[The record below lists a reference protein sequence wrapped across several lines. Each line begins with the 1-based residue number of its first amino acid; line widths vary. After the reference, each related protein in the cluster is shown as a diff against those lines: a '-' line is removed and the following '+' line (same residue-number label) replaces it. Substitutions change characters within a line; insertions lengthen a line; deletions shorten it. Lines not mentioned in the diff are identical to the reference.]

1 VPEEISFL
9 GLFLVAMVAFASPL
23 LLGLFPR
30 IRIPDAVLEILLGIL
45 IGPAVLGW
53 VEIDA
58 PIRILAQIGLAFLL
72 FLAGFEIDL
81 HRLRGRTG
89 QMAMV
94 AFVFSV
100 ALALVAGFALSV
112 GDLVETPLLVAVILV
127 ATALGLIVPVLRD
140 AGQTGTDFGQL
151 ALAGASLAEFGAVV
165 MLSLLFSA
173 HPDTHA
179 WTKVALLV
187 GVAVVTVL
195 VAVFLIR
202 LERTERVSGIFAMYA
217 DTSAQIRV
225 RAAMVL
231 LLGFVAL
238 SEELGQEAILGA
250 FLAGAVLRLADPDI
264 LTTHPQTLVK
274 LEGLGFG
281 FLIPVFF
288 VATGLSFDLA
298 SLSDPFTLARV
309 PLFLAV
315 LLVVRGVP
323 AVLYRRL
330 VGGRRAIAAGLL
342 QATSLTFIVAA
353 AQIGLS
359 LGRISSGTAA
369 ALIAAGLLSVVVF
382 PPAALGLLRERGEE
396 EAADVG

>member
-1 VPEEISFL
+1 VPGEISFL
-9 GLFLVAMVAFASPL
+9 GLFLVAAAAFASPL
-23 LLGLFPR
+23 LLGLVPR
-30 IRIPDAVLEILLGIL
+30 FRIPDAVLEILLGIL

-72 FLAGFEIDL
+72 FLAGFEIDV

-89 QMAMV
+89 QTAMV
-94 AFVFSV
+94 AFVFSM
-100 ALALVAGFALSV
+100 ALALVAGFALSA
-112 GDLVETPLLVAVILV
+112 GGLVETPVLVAVILV
-127 ATALGLIVPVLRD
+127 ATALGLIVPVLHD
-140 AGQTGTDFGQL
+140 AGETGTDFGQL
-151 ALAGASLAEFGAVV
+151 ALAGASLAEFGAVA

-179 WTKVALLV
+179 GTRIALLV

-195 VAVFLIR
+195 VSAFLIR
-202 LERTERVSGIFAMYA
+202 LGRAERVAGIFSIYA

-238 SEELGQEAILGA
+238 AEEFGQEAILGA

-264 LTTHPQTLVK
+264 LTTHPQTLLK

-298 SLSDPFTLARV
+298 SLSDPFTLLRV
-309 PLFLAV
+309 PVFLAV
-315 LLVVRGVP
+315 LLLVRGVP
-323 AVLYRRL
+323 AVLYRGL
-330 VGGRRAIAAGLL
+330 VGRRRAVAAGFL

-353 AQIGLS
+353 AQIGRTLD
-359 LGRISSGTAA
+359 RISSGTAA
-369 ALIAAGLLSVVVF
+369 ALIAAGLLSVLIF
-382 PPAALGLLRERGEE
+382 PPAALGFLREPEE
-396 EAADVG
+396 EEPADVG